1 MTVELLRDV
10 RTGRSYARFIVEGHW
25 DDRAVSVVGP
35 FNDWTPGI
43 DVLRPDRN
51 GTRSALV
58 EIPEGSD
65 VQFRYLATGNDWFD
79 DPDADAVTEHGSTM
93 YWSPGAA
100 AAKQTAGPAGK
111 KATTTAKKAA
121 PAKKPTPA
129 KKVTEAAKKVTA
141 AAAKKAPG
149 AKKAIKKAP
158 AGE

>member
-1 MTVELLRDV
+1 MTVEFLRNV
-10 RTGRSYARFIVEGHW
+10 RTGRSYARFIVEGRW

-51 GTRSALV
+51 GTRSVVV
-58 EIPEGSD
+58 EIPEGAD

-93 YWSPGAA
+93 YWSPGAPSA
-100 AAKQTAGPAGK
+100 AQAAPRTAPA
-111 KATTTAKKAA
+111 AKKAA
-121 PAKKPTPA
+121 PAKKPTPG
-129 KKVTEAAKKVTA
+129 KKVTEADRKVTA
-141 AAAKKAPG
+141 AAAKKAPA
-149 AKKAIKKAP
+149 AKRATRKAP